1 VEIRIIREIRV
12 PFHFFMER
20 SHMPRWLPNTTDPL
34 LTGRA
39 RLILATCVGLILAV
53 WGLVLTWLISGDLQ
67 IETVVVMIIF
77 SLILLGMAAVSR
89 SGRVML
95 AAWLL
100 IALLG
105 LAVVSDVAY
114 YGVGAP
120 GIFAFVLPIVLAAC
134 LSGLAGGMIMAVVG
148 ASVAWGVAIGAMQG
162 WLAVAIPFQM
172 DHLTFNAPVISLI
185 FLLVALIVGWWSRY
199 TANLIRHA

>member
-1 VEIRIIREIRV
+1 
-12 PFHFFMER
+12 
-20 SHMPRWLPNTTDPL
+20 MPRWLPATTDPL

-53 WGLVLTWLISGDLQ
+53 WALVLVWLLSGDLQ
-67 IETVVVMIIF
+67 IETVFVMIVF
-77 SLILLGMAAVSR
+77 SIMLIGIAVVSR

-100 IALLG
+100 IVLLG
-105 LAVVSDVAY
+105 LAIVSDVAY

-134 LSGLAGGMIMAVVG
+134 LIGLAGGMITAVVG
-148 ASVAWGVAIGAMQG
+148 TLVAWGAALGAMQG
-162 WLAVAIPFQM
+162 WLDVAVPFQM
-172 DHLTFNAPVISLI
+172 DHLTFNAPLISII
-185 FLLVALIVGWWSRY
+185 FLLTALIVGWWSRY
-199 TANLIRHA
+199 TMRLVMKHE